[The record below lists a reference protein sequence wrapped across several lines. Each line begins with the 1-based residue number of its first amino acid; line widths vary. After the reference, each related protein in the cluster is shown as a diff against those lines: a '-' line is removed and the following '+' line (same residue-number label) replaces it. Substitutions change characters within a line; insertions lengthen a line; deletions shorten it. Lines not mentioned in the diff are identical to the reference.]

1 MLQLTLHHRLLLAVN
16 PVDFR
21 RGIDGLAAA
30 CHLVLN
36 EQPLSG
42 TVCVFANR
50 SRTVVKIL
58 VYGGHGYWLCHR
70 RFSKGKLKWW
80 PSSVK
85 KTAPIHA
92 ADLQVLLYQGMPHIS
107 QMSAPFK
114 SVRTKDD

>member
-1 MLQLTLHHRLLLAVN
+1 MLQLIPHHRLLLAVN

-30 CHLVLN
+30 CQLVLN

-42 TVCVFANR
+42 TVFVFANR
-50 SRTVVKIL
+50 SRTAVKIL
-58 VYGGHGYWLCHR
+58 VYVGHGYWLCHR

-85 KTAPIHA
+85 KTAAINA
-92 ADLQVLLYQGMPHIS
+92 ADLQVLLYQGLPHVS

>member
-1 MLQLTLHHRLLLAVN
+1 MLQLTPHHRLLLAVN

-30 CHLVLN
+30 CQLVLN
-36 EQPLSG
+36 EQPFSG
-42 TVCVFANR
+42 IVFVFANR
-50 SRTVVKIL
+50 SRTAVKIL
-58 VYGGHGYWLCHR
+58 VYDSHGSWLCHR

-85 KTAPIHA
+85 KIA
-92 ADLQVLLYQGMPHIS
+92 AINAGDLQVLLYQGLPHVS
-107 QMSAPFK
+107 QMSSPFK